1 MINLFYKFEI
11 MKRKTKHV
19 VGLLIKLCELVMV
32 SIVLSSLIIFGGFD
46 VPSEWVVYLLPTVVS
61 FLILYVFYWER
72 GTYYFV
78 SFVADGVPGRVFMK
92 FDERV
97 SLEVIEDTIS
107 ELYSGKHVLVTNY
120 KTISREEYLLNV
132 KS

>member
-1 MINLFYKFEI
+1 

-46 VPSEWVVYLLPTVVS
+46 VPSEWVYLLPTVVS

-72 GTYYFV
+72 RTYYFV

>member
-1 MINLFYKFEI
+1 
-11 MKRKTKHV
+11 MKAKKKQV
-19 VGLLIKLCELVMV
+19 VGLLINLLEWAIV
-32 SIVLSSLIIFGGFD
+32 SMVLSSLIILGDFN
-46 VPSEWVVYLLPTVVS
+46 VPSSWVYLSSVVVS

-78 SFVADGVPGRVFMK
+78 SFVAGEVPGRVFLK

-97 SLEVIEDTIS
+97 SLDVIENTIS
-107 ELYSGKHVLVTNY
+107 GLYSGERVLVTGY
-120 KTISREEYLLNV
+120 KTVSRYEYELNI

>member
-1 MINLFYKFEI
+1 
-11 MKRKTKHV
+11 MKVKKKQV
-19 VGLLIKLCELVMV
+19 VGLLINLLEWAIV
-32 SIVLSSLIIFGGFD
+32 SMVLSSLIILGDFN
-46 VPSEWVVYLLPTVVS
+46 VPSSWVYLSSVVVS

-78 SFVADGVPGRVFMK
+78 SFVAGGVPGRVFLK

-97 SLEVIEDTIS
+97 SLDVIENTIS
-107 ELYSGKHVLVTNY
+107 GLYSGERVLVTGY
-120 KTISREEYLLNV
+120 KTVSRYEYELNI

>member
-1 MINLFYKFEI
+1 
-11 MKRKTKHV
+11 
-19 VGLLIKLCELVMV
+19 MV
-32 SIVLSSLIIFGGFD
+32 SIVLSSLVILGGFD
-46 VPSEWVVYLLPTVVS
+46 IPSEWVYIPSAVVS

-72 GTYYFV
+72 GIYYFV
-78 SFVADGVPGRVFMK
+78 SFVVDNVPGRVFMK
-92 FDERV
+92 YDQRV
-97 SLEVIEDTIS
+97 SLNEIEDTIS

>member
-1 MINLFYKFEI
+1 
-11 MKRKTKHV
+11 MKAKKKQV
-19 VGLLIKLCELVMV
+19 VGLLINLLEWAIV
-32 SIVLSSLIIFGGFD
+32 SMVLSSLIILGDFD
-46 VPSEWVVYLLPTVVS
+46 VPSSWVYLSSVVVS

>member
-1 MINLFYKFEI
+1 
-11 MKRKTKHV
+11 MKAKKKQV
-19 VGLLIKLCELVMV
+19 VGLLINLLEWAIV
-32 SIVLSSLIIFGGFD
+32 SMVLSSLIILGDFNA
-46 VPSEWVVYLLPTVVS
+46 PSSWVYLSSVVVS

-78 SFVADGVPGRVFMK
+78 SFVAGGVPGRVFLK

-97 SLEVIEDTIS
+97 SLDVIENTIS
-107 ELYSGKHVLVTNY
+107 GLYSGERVLVTGY
-120 KTISREEYLLNV
+120 KTVSRYEYELNI

>member
-1 MINLFYKFEI
+1 
-11 MKRKTKHV
+11 MKAKKKQV
-19 VGLLIKLCELVMV
+19 VGLLINLLEWVIV
-32 SIVLSSLIIFGGFD
+32 SMVLSSLIILGDFN
-46 VPSEWVVYLLPTVVS
+46 VPSSWVYLSSVVVS

-78 SFVADGVPGRVFMK
+78 SFVAGGVPGRVFLK

-97 SLEVIEDTIS
+97 SLDVIENTIS
-107 ELYSGKHVLVTNY
+107 GLYSGERVLVTGY
-120 KTISREEYLLNV
+120 KTVSRYEYELNI

>member
-1 MINLFYKFEI
+1 

>member
-1 MINLFYKFEI
+1 
-11 MKRKTKHV
+11 MKAKKKQV
-19 VGLLIKLCELVMV
+19 VGLLINLLEWAIV
-32 SIVLSSLIIFGGFD
+32 SMVLSSLIILGDFN
-46 VPSEWVVYLLPTVVS
+46 VPSSWVYLSSVVVS

-78 SFVADGVPGRVFMK
+78 SFVAGGVPGRVFLK

-97 SLEVIEDTIS
+97 SLDVIENTIS
-107 ELYSGKHVLVTNY
+107 VLYSGERVLVTGY
-120 KTISREEYLLNV
+120 KTVSRYEYELNI

>member
-1 MINLFYKFEI
+1 
-11 MKRKTKHV
+11 MKAKKKHV
-19 VGLLIKLCELVMV
+19 VDLLIKLCELVMV
-32 SIVLSSLIIFGGFD
+32 SIVLSSLVILGGFD